1 MILTLENLHAGISWW
16 GARWDLDLMNA
27 DYFAIYE
34 ARANGFT
41 ESWWSAT
48 VATLS
53 RWQAYRGPKPPNRK
67 EEITKRGLDELTHLA
82 SEYSKLV
89 EGSRSE
95 PCIADLHWEEVEPM
109 FTIAFGIKPSY
120 VFAGKM
126 CHCLL
131 PKAFLVMDNVATGVS
146 QYEIYWRGMRNA
158 WSRFNDKEEART
170 VLGNAIVSEGPV
182 HQWYPFETKI
192 MELCHIGQFHS

>member
-1 MILTLENLHAGISWW
+1 MARLLSFPQVKASACRCCYDDAVFQRTVMLVRIPRFVALFGRSHGVNMILTLENLHAGISWW
-16 GARWDLDLMNA
+16 DARWDLDLMNA

-34 ARANGFT
+34 ARANGLT
-41 ESWWSAT
+41 ESWWSTT

-109 FTIAFGIKPSY
+109 FTIAFGIK
-120 VFAGKM
+120 
-126 CHCLL
+126 
-131 PKAFLVMDNVATGVS
+131 
-146 QYEIYWRGMRNA
+146 
-158 WSRFNDKEEART
+158 
-170 VLGNAIVSEGPV
+170 
-182 HQWYPFETKI
+182 
-192 MELCHIGQFHS
+192 HS